1 MPRIESA
8 REWMRRAVSVWSDIQ
23 KAADELNLEHP
34 APYPVAL
41 AVRILECYLDAGPGV
56 VLDPFLGSGSTLLA
70 ARRLGLS
77 GVGFEIAP
85 EFARLAYR
93 RIAGLLPL
101 ERPDIR
107 VEAVDGARPP
117 VPIRFRPDE
126 QRLVIV
132 HADAARIPEFLPEE
146 SVDIAVT
153 SPPYWNV
160 LRRRRSVLG
169 GAPRPYSDLPEDL
182 GNADDYQEFLR
193 RLAGIFQAAI
203 RVLKPGAFFVVVAG
217 DVRVGSSL
225 VPLHA
230 DLIGM
235 MAGLGARLADLIIW
249 DRRRE
254 YNNLRPIGY
263 PRRFIACR
271 IHEYVLAFRKPAPSG
286 PGSAG
291 GRGRARVARGAPDG
305 GPGAARDAESEALA
319 GDLPQRDGSRWRP
332 GLPQAAGGHADLG
345 CPAPARDPMDPNDEV
360 GDLQQAGRGGGLRD
374 PLGALPLPGDGQQ
387 HGGGVPGQQGEE
399 ADQRLVPAV
408 LGRPVREA
416 ADGVQHDERHLQQ
429 GRRPLR
435 GEGGGRIRQQVLEG
449 GHRGFRVGGPAEGE
463 ANPGDETPPRV
474 RPAVQASLVQEDRRG
489 PEDKADGGGPIGSG
503 DLPFPLGGGLG
514 DGAGQRRLAY
524 PCGAVENHDQVTF
537 RPALP
542 EASGRQDFRG
552 RIERI
557 GRHLVLRWDLRGR
570 PPRTDPAR
578 GSC

>member
-8 REWMRRAVSVWSDIQ
+8 REWMRRAVSVWSDIR
-23 KAADELNLEHP
+23 KAADELSLEHP
-34 APYPVAL
+34 APYPAAL
-41 AVRILECYLDAGPGV
+41 AARILECYLDAGPGV

-77 GVGFEIAP
+77 GIGFEISP

-107 VEAVDGARPP
+107 VEALDGAKPP
-117 VPIRFRPDE
+117 APIRFRPDE
-126 QRLVIV
+126 QRLVV
-132 HADAARIPEFLPEE
+132 VCADAARIPEFLPEE

-182 GNADDYQEFLR
+182 GNAEDYGEFLR
-193 RLAGIFQAAI
+193 RLAGIFRSVV

-217 DVRVGSSL
+217 DVRVGACL

-235 MAGLGARLADLIIW
+235 MADLGARLADLIIW
-249 DRRRE
+249 DRRGE
-254 YNNLRPIGY
+254 HNNLRPIGY

-271 IHEYVLAFRKPAPSG
+271 THEYVLAFRKPAPSR

-305 GPGAARDAESEALA
+305 GPAAARDAEGEGLA
-319 GDLPQRDGSRWRP
+319 GDLPQRDGGCWHP
-332 GLPQAAGGHADLG
+332 GLLQAAGDHADLG
-345 CPAPARDPMDPNDEV
+345 ASAPAGDPLDANDEM

-387 HGGGVPGQQGEE
+387 RGGGVLGQQGEE
-399 ADQRLVPAV
+399 ADQRLAPAV
-408 LGRPVREA
+408 LGRPVRQA
-416 ADGVQHDERHLQQ
+416 ADGVQHDERRLQQ

-435 GEGGGRIRQQVLEG
+435 GEGGRRGRQQVLEG
-449 GHRGFRVGGPAEGE
+449 GRRGLRVGGPAEGE
-463 ANPGDETPPRV
+463 ANPGDETAPRV
-474 RPAVQASLVQEDRRG
+474 RPAVQASLVQEERCG
-489 PEDKADGGGPIGSG
+489 PEHKADGGGPVGGG
-503 DLPFPLGGGLG
+503 DFPFPIGGGLG
-514 DGAGQRRLAY
+514 DGAGQRRLAR
-524 PCGAVENHDQVTF
+524 PRGAVENRDQVAF

-542 EASGRQDFRG
+542 ERGGRQDFRD

-557 GRHLVLRWDLRGR
+557 GRHPGLR
-570 PPRTDPAR
+570 
-578 GSC
+578 